1 MESRRGLRAGGC
13 VFFVRRGWR
22 QRMECV
28 WERARRRIPDIE
40 FVVQGFRF
48 NILGLRLKVGG
59 LRAEG
64 YVFFV
69 RRGWRQRMECVGD
82 RARTGI

>member
-1 MESRRGLRAGGC
+1 
-13 VFFVRRGWR
+13 
-22 QRMECV
+22 MECV
-28 WERARRRIPDIE
+28 WDRARRRISDIE
-40 FVVQGFRF
+40 VEVQGFRF
-48 NILGLRLKVGG
+48 NVPGLNLKVGG

-64 YVFFV
+64 CVFFA